1 MVSQVRAG
9 VRSGAAPS
17 STRVL
22 NRVMST
28 LLEGTDFTDDLCS
41 DRTCSGLRPA
51 ESTLPRCDDE
61 ATIGSGGR
69 VARISAW
76 RVNDAVAY
84 EAMRESATL
93 LTSLLLQSS
102 TESSEP
108 SAAALSELQQLHRD
122 ILDVDGHDRAAV
134 NGLADRIAVRI
145 AELTP

>member
-1 MVSQVRAG
+1 MSQ
-9 VRSGAAPS
+9 
-17 STRVL
+17 
-22 NRVMST
+22 
-28 LLEGTDFTDDLCS
+28 
-41 DRTCSGLRPA
+41 
-51 ESTLPRCDDE
+51 
-61 ATIGSGGR
+61 GGR

-102 TESSEP
+102 IESSEP

-134 NGLADRIAVRI
+134 NSLADRIALRI

>member
-1 MVSQVRAG
+1 MSQ
-9 VRSGAAPS
+9 
-17 STRVL
+17 
-22 NRVMST
+22 
-28 LLEGTDFTDDLCS
+28 
-41 DRTCSGLRPA
+41 
-51 ESTLPRCDDE
+51 
-61 ATIGSGGR
+61 GGR

-102 TESSEP
+102 IESSEP

-122 ILDVDGHDRAAV
+122 ILDMDAYDRVAV
-134 NGLADRIAVRI
+134 NSLADRIAVRT